1 MAPET
6 NATSCPRR
14 RHELDRRSTN
24 TTRGRITGRG
34 PPRPRGGIPGPPAP
48 RPRVGV
54 RRVLARWVAAFGA
67 RRGGGFPAERDG
79 ALRVAGRAAP
89 DLAVARR
96 LPAGVAA
103 GVLTR
108 G

>member
-6 NATSCPRR
+6 NATSSPRR
-14 RHELDRRSTN
+14 RHEVDRRSTS
-24 TTRGRITGRG
+24 TARGRITGR
-34 PPRPRGGIPGPPAP
+34 RAA
-48 RPRVGV
+48 RPRVGL
-54 RRVLARWVAAFGA
+54 RRVLARWVAVFGA

>member
-6 NATSCPRR
+6 NATSRPRR
-14 RHELDRRSTN
+14 RHEVDRRSTS
-24 TTRGRITGRG
+24 TARGRITGR
-34 PPRPRGGIPGPPAP
+34 RAP
-48 RPRVGV
+48 RPRVGL
-54 RRVLARWVAAFGA
+54 RRVLVRWVAVFGA

-108 G
+108 GGFALLGA

>member
-6 NATSCPRR
+6 NATSSPRR
-14 RHELDRRSTN
+14 RHEVDRRSTS
-24 TTRGRITGRG
+24 TARGRITGR
-34 PPRPRGGIPGPPAP
+34 RAP
-48 RPRVGV
+48 RPRVGL
-54 RRVLARWVAAFGA
+54 RRVLARWVAVFGARRGAEDGGA

-103 GVLTR
+103 EVLTR